1 MRTPVPNRQI
11 SFWGY
16 FPLAYQ
22 DAARVFRAMW
32 PIVLTLVAGVLG
44 VDFIGDLLHPLIGT
58 RLGDGVLDLLV
69 TAVTT
74 FLIAPYLFALYRH
87 ADSGEML
94 RPEAIRS
101 TPEAQRFAGWLVL
114 TSLIVGVPL
123 TLYSMFGT
131 YTPVAELPPG
141 TALEEQDVNV
151 PAMLGIFMLLLGV
164 WIFAVRT
171 TTLMPML
178 ALAPTE
184 ASFGASLAQSRG
196 HFWFIVGVQFITM
209 LPVSLGSLMVQ
220 QLISGMLGPLA
231 LIVQV
236 PVAAVL
242 TGFAQVMVVVV
253 SARLYERFSRV

>member
-1 MRTPVPNRQI
+1 VPNRQP

-16 FPLAYQ
+16 LPLAYQ
-22 DAARVFRAMW
+22 DAVRVFTAMW
-32 PIVLTLVAGVLG
+32 PIVLTLVAGVFV
-44 VDFIGDLLHPLIGT
+44 VDFIGDLLHGLIST

-69 TAVTT
+69 TAVTI

-87 ADSGEML
+87 AANGEIL
-94 RPEAIRS
+94 RPETLRS
-101 TPEAQRFAGWLVL
+101 TAEAQRFAGWLVL
-114 TSLIVGVPL
+114 TSLLVGVPL

-131 YTPVAELPPG
+131 YTPMAELPPG
-141 TALEEQDVNV
+141 TALDEQNVNV
-151 PAMLGIFMLLLGV
+151 PATLGIFVLLIGA

-178 ALAPTE
+178 ALNPTE
-184 ASFGASLAQSRG
+184 ASFGAALAQSRG

-220 QLISGMLGPLA
+220 QLISSMLGPLA
-231 LIVQV
+231 PIIQV
-236 PVAAVL
+236 PVGAGL
-242 TGFAQVMVVVV
+242 TGFGQVMLVVV

>member
-1 MRTPVPNRQI
+1 MPVPNRQP

-22 DAARVFRAMW
+22 DALRVFMAMW
-32 PIVLTLVAGVLG
+32 PIVLTLVAGVLV
-44 VDFIGDLLHPLIGT
+44 VDFIGDLAHGLIGT
-58 RLGDGVLDLLV
+58 RLGDGVLDLLI
-69 TAVTT
+69 TAATT

-87 ADSGEML
+87 AASGEML
-94 RPEAIRS
+94 RPETLRPTA
-101 TPEAQRFAGWLVL
+101 EAQRFAGWLVL
-114 TSLIVGVPL
+114 TSLVVAVPL

-131 YTPVAELPPG
+131 FAPVEELAPG
-141 TALEEQDVNV
+141 AVLQEKDVNV
-151 PAMLGIFMLLLGV
+151 AAMFGILVLLVAV

-178 ALAPTE
+178 ALNPTE
-184 ASFGASLAQSRG
+184 ASFAASLAQSRG

-209 LPVSLGSLMVQ
+209 LPVSLFTLVVRE
-220 QLISGMLGPLA
+220 LISGMFGPLA
-231 LIVQV
+231 PIVQV